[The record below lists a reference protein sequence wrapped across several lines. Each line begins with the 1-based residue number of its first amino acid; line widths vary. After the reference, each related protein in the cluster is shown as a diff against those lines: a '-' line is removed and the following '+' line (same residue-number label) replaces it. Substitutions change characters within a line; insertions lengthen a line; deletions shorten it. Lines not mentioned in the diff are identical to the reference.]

1 MKLVFHRFLK
11 KKRVMKNKSIRI
23 FIAISLILYSIFKLT
38 QILEQND
45 KKQYFSIILDIILI
59 ICYLIGAVFQFKN
72 ANEKFSMSKK
82 QIVFMTV
89 MILIGTLF
97 YLFFKT

>member
-1 MKLVFHRFLK
+1 
-11 KKRVMKNKSIRI
+11 MKNKSIRI

-72 ANEKFSMSKK
+72 ANEKFSMEREINKISE
-82 QIVFMTV
+82 
-89 MILIGTLF
+89 
-97 YLFFKT
+97 

>member
-1 MKLVFHRFLK
+1 
-11 KKRVMKNKSIRI
+11 MKNKSIRI